1 MTLCFADSYTSCSY
15 VRNAYELEREA
26 TQRSNH
32 QRLRLLGLAGPEHL
46 TRIAGIKQTRH
57 RKTGQRKKRHNPAV
71 PPRVTRSMTAPV
83 KEIAD
88 WILNN
93 LDRKFA
99 DKAQAFAEALIKDD
113 LDLSEMLQLTQDD
126 WASFNR
132 KFEDIASTGFIR
144 AVSSTQGTT
153 LVNGQRSVNTTTSKV
168 MRCRGATEADG
179 QNASPSR

>member
-1 MTLCFADSYTSCSY
+1 MDD

-26 TQRSNH
+26 RQRSNH

-71 PPRVTRSMTAPV
+71 PPRVTRSMTALV

-99 DKAQAFAEALIKDD
+99 DKAQAIAEALIKDD

-144 AVSSTQGTT
+144 AVKLASSTQGTT

>member
-1 MTLCFADSYTSCSY
+1 
-15 VRNAYELEREA
+15 
-26 TQRSNH
+26 
-32 QRLRLLGLAGPEHL
+32 
-46 TRIAGIKQTRH
+46 
-57 RKTGQRKKRHNPAV
+57 
-71 PPRVTRSMTAPV
+71 MTAPV

-99 DKAQAFAEALIKDD
+99 DKAQAIAEALIKDD

-153 LVNGQRSVNTTTSKV
+153 LVNG
-168 MRCRGATEADG
+168 
-179 QNASPSR
+179 